1 MADFK
6 KLTIWTTG
14 LEIALQ
20 CYKLTSKFPTAEKFG
35 LTAQMNRAAVSISSN
50 IAEGSGR
57 GSRIDFNRFVQM
69 AIGSLYE
76 LQTQS
81 HIAAALN
88 FSPQDEINKFLNLL
102 DQEGAML
109 TAFSK
114 FLKSGNKKHKG
125 PFVSPSTFQVSSNW

>member
-114 FLKSGNKKHKG
+114 FLKSGNKN
-125 PFVSPSTFQVSSNW
+125 T